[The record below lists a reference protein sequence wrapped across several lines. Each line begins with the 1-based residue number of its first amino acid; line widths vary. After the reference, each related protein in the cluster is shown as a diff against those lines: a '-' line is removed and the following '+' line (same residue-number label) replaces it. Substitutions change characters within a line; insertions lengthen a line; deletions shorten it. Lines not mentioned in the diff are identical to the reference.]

1 MLRFAAML
9 QVITLLA
16 TAALSAAEAVQ
27 AAAPPSPISVVVP
40 ETVGMDTAKLNI
52 IDEVV
57 NEGLD
62 QEKMPGAVVV
72 IGRRDG
78 IVFRKAY
85 GYRQTTPEKAS
96 MTIDTV
102 FDLASL
108 TKPIATATSV
118 MALIQAGKIDI
129 DATVATYLPDF
140 AANGKETI
148 TVKHLLTHTGGLI
161 ADNSIDDYKSTP
173 EEAFT
178 RIYALKPTAAP
189 GTQFT
194 YSDVGFIV
202 LGQIVKAVSG
212 QDVHQFSQAAIY
224 QPLGMNET
232 GYLPTE
238 PLKSRAAVTQQREDR
253 WMRGE
258 VHDPRAWALGGIA
271 GHAGLFS
278 TGDDLAKYAVM
289 MLNGGRLG
297 DVTILHEETFQLMT
311 TAVDVPRGRRTPG
324 WDARSG
330 FSSNRGDLMSSKA
343 FGHGGFTGTGIWIDP
358 EQNLFVLFLS
368 NRVHPDGKGSVN
380 PLIGRIGTLAGA
392 AVKNQTEHSSAEDAS
407 ADASKDAPADVL
419 NGIDVLQRDA
429 FQPLKGRKIGL
440 ITNQTG
446 LSRDGVST
454 VRLLHEAEGVTL
466 VTLFSPEHGLEG
478 KLDIPKIGDQQDP
491 TTGLKVFSLYGET
504 RTPTKDSLQGIDT
517 LVFDIQDIGCR
528 FYTYVSTMGNAMK
541 AAGENGIRFVVLDRV
556 NPVGGNSVQGPIL
569 DDGDQSFVGYHTLPV
584 RHGMTAGELAQM
596 FRSEMKV
603 DVDLQVI
610 KVEGWKRSQ
619 LFDATGLT
627 WTNPSPNIRCLNQAL
642 LYPGIGLLEMTNL
655 SVGRGTDTPFEVIG
669 APWIRERELAAH
681 LNAAGLPG
689 VRFVPMR
696 FIPTSTKFSG
706 ESCGGVNIVIT
717 NRDTLNSLRTGIQLM
732 CSLQALYPD
741 AWQTKNLNRLLSSK
755 KVTDAVMDGK
765 SAGEIETLW
774 SDELG
779 SFKTRRTGFLMYE

>member
-1 MLRFAAML
+1 MLRLVALCLFFIIPASMTL
-9 QVITLLA
+9 QA
-16 TAALSAAEAVQ
+16 TAA
-27 AAAPPSPISVVVP
+27 PPGPVPVVAP
-40 ETVGMDTAKLNI
+40 ETAAMDRAKLNV
-52 IDEVV
+52 IDEIVQ
-57 NEGLD
+57 EGLE
-62 QEKMPGAVVV
+62 QQKMPGAVVV
-72 IGRRDG
+72 IGRREG

-85 GYRQTTPEKAS
+85 GFRQTTPEKVP

-118 MALIQAGKIDI
+118 MALIQEGLVDVN
-129 DATVATYLPDF
+129 ATVATYLPDF
-140 AANGKETI
+140 AVNGKEAITI
-148 TVKHLLTHTGGLI
+148 RHLLTHTAGLI
-161 ADNSIDDYKSTP
+161 ADNSINDYKNTP
-173 EEAFT
+173 DEAIT
-178 RIYALKPTAAP
+178 RIMALKPNAAP
-189 GTQFT
+189 GQEFT

-212 QDVHQFSQAAIY
+212 QDVHEFSQAKIFA
-224 QPLGMNET
+224 PLGMSET
-232 GYLPTE
+232 GYIPGET
-238 PLKSRAAVTQQREDR
+238 LKARAAVTQQRDDR

-278 TGDDLAKYAVM
+278 TCDDLAKYAVM
-289 MLNGGRLG
+289 MLNGGQLG
-297 DVTILHEETFQLMT
+297 DVTILKEDAYRLMT

-324 WDARSG
+324 WDSRTG
-330 FSSNRGDLMSSKA
+330 YSSNRGELMSSAA

-380 PLIGRIGTLAGA
+380 PLIGRIGTA
-392 AVKNQTEHSSAEDAS
+392 ASAAIAAS
-407 ADASKDAPADVL
+407 ADAASASVTEGVL

-429 FQPLKGRKIGL
+429 FQSLKGRKIGL

-478 KLDIPKIGDQQDP
+478 KLDIPNIGDQQDA

-504 RTPTKDSLQGIDT
+504 RTPTKESLQGINT

-556 NPVGGNSVQGPIL
+556 NPVGGDSVQGPIL

-603 DVDLQVI
+603 DVDLQVVR
-610 KVEGWKRSQ
+610 VEGWKRSQ
-619 LFDATGLT
+619 FFDATGLT
-627 WTNPSPNIRCLNQAL
+627 WTNPSPNMRCLNQAI
-642 LYPGIGLLEMTNL
+642 LYPGVGLLEMTNL

-696 FIPTSTKFSG
+696 FTPTSTKFTG
-706 ESCGGVNIVIT
+706 EACGGVNIMIT
-717 NRDTLNSLRTGIQLM
+717 NRDTLNPLRTGIQLM
-732 CSLQALYPD
+732 CSLRALYPE

-755 KVTDAVMDGK
+755 NVTAAVMDGK
-765 SAGEIETLW
+765 SAVEIETLW
-774 SDELG
+774 SIELA
-779 SFKTRRTGFLMYE
+779 SFKTRRAGFLLYE